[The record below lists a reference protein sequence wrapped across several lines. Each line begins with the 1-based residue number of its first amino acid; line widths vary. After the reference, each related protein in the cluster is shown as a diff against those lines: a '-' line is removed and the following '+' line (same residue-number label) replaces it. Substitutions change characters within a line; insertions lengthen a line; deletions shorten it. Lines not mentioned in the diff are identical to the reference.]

1 VTDHSEEDL
10 GITISDRGFKRLS
23 AIPSEYGGHVEV
35 YESSAAMAPYI
46 WLKASGPVSLNDPDG
61 PSKEVFMHLTIENAE
76 RLAGQLHY
84 LVTHHYQE
92 M

>member
-1 VTDHSEEDL
+1 MADHLEEDL
-10 GITISDRGFKRLS
+10 GITTSDRGFKRLS
-23 AIPSEYGGHVEV
+23 SIPSEYGGQVEV
-35 YESSAAMAPYI
+35 YESSAAMSPHV
-46 WLKASGPVSLNDPDG
+46 WLKATGPVSLNDPDG
-61 PSKEVFMHLTIENAE
+61 PSKEVFIHLTIDNAE